1 MTRPT
6 LVVVS
11 PLPPAWTG
19 IADYTARLL
28 PHLARHWEIVVVV
41 ADDDPPPL
49 PALEQVTVIHAR
61 SWEWYRHL
69 GRLDRLLL
77 CLGNSDFH
85 LHVPEMCARHGGVVL
100 AHDVR
105 MTALQCLRA
114 AASPDRHLLSALV
127 ADRHGPQLA
136 GEIRAME
143 EEAPIRE
150 WESFNRV
157 RGRLES
163 ANALLLGA
171 AVRGADAV
179 VVHSQLAARLATLDL
194 PVSGPA
200 VAVVPFGHPEPD
212 PDPDTRAGA
221 VIASFGG
228 VEPEK
233 QPVILINALATVRRR
248 IPDAVLRFVGSRPNT
263 LLQPVLEQTAARLG
277 VADAIE
283 YCGRLDAE
291 AYVGELRG
299 ATVAVQLRGVVNGEA
314 SAAVA
319 DCLAAGIPTVVTD
332 IGAQAELPETVAVR
346 VSPRITGARLGQELA
361 RLLEDPERRSRLG
374 RSAREYAA
382 GSSFAVAAEALTQ
395 VLEAAPPPRR

>member
-6 LVVVS
+6 LVLAS
-11 PLPPAWTG
+11 PLPPAWSG

-28 PHLARHWEIVVVV
+28 PHLAKHWELVVVV

-49 PALEQVTVIHAR
+49 AALEQVTVIHAR

-77 CLGNSDFH
+77 CLGNSQFH

-105 MTALQCLRA
+105 MTALHCLRA
-114 AASPDRHLLSALV
+114 AASADRHMLSALI
-127 ADRHGPQLA
+127 AARHGPQLA

-143 EEAPIRE
+143 ERAPVHE
-150 WESFNRV
+150 CFNEV
-157 RGRLES
+157 RARLEA
-163 ANALLLGA
+163 ANALLLGP
-171 AVRGADAV
+171 AVCGADAV
-179 VVHSQLAARLATLDL
+179 VVHSRLAARLATLDL
-194 PVSGPA
+194 PESGPP
-200 VAVVPFGHPEPD
+200 VSVVPFGHPDPD
-212 PDPDTRAGA
+212 PGPDTRAGT
-221 VIASFGG
+221 VIATFGG

-233 QPVILINALATVRRR
+233 QPVTLVNALATVRQR
-248 IPDAVLRFVGSRPNT
+248 IPDATLRFVGSLPNPSLRP
-263 LLQPVLEQTAARLG
+263 LLEQTAARLG
-277 VADAIE
+277 VADAVH
-283 YCGRLDAE
+283 YCGRLDAD
-291 AYVGELRG
+291 AYAAELRR
-299 ATVAVQLRGVVNGEA
+299 ATIAVQLRGVVNGEA

-332 IGAQAELPETVAVR
+332 IGAHAELPDTVAVR
-346 VSPRITGARLGQELA
+346 VPPRITGARLGQDLG
-361 RLLEDPERRSRLG
+361 RLLEDTERRSRLE

-395 VLEAAPPPRR
+395 ALEAAPPPRR